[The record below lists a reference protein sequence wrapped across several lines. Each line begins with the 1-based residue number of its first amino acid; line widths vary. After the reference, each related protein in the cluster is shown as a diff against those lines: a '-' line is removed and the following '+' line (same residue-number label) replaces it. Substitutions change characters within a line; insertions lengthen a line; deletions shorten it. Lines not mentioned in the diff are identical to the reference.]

1 MFNNISSQAK
11 NLINLA
17 VRHTNETKTQVITVT
32 SGKGGV
38 GKSTFTANIAYIM
51 ADMGYKVAVDRKSVV

>member
-11 NLINLA
+11 NLMNLA
-17 VRHTNETKTQVITVT
+17 TRQKKDTKTQVITVT

-38 GKSTFTANIAYIM
+38 GKSTFTANI
-51 ADMGYKVAVDRKSVV
+51 S